1 MFYNQKKYNCPVRIW
16 FCLDYPKSPPIC
28 YVTPTRDMG
37 IKPRHVHV
45 DSAGFIYHQYLTQW
59 SDSSSVKEL
68 VATLKNVFSREPPVY
83 AKSSSSAGARLTS
96 STSNG
101 SQAQPPVRPIP
112 PNPVANPPMEHLV
125 ASQPNERV
133 HDDSY
138 FGPMPRHSSM
148 PPVVSSEPSRPH
160 PEEQAA
166 VNRQSTEEESRLTFV
181 AMTFS
186 KIEDKYDRFRREN
199 DSEFDAYQLKQK
211 DMDITFQK
219 LHDYKIRLTQERDRL
234 FKMLEELDAAE
245 QTIERVQEDL
255 QSSSQEPVENTLKCH
270 DTMADQLLQAVCHDK
285 AIEDTLYELDK
296 ALDDSK
302 IETHTYLKIVH
313 KLSREQFFQK
323 ELINKILAR
332 RKQLGVY

>member
-112 PNPVANPPMEHLV
+112 PNPVAHPPMEHLV

-138 FGPMPRHSSM
+138 FGPVPRHSSM

-160 PEEQAA
+160 PDEQAA
-166 VNRQSTEEESRLTFV
+166 VNRHSTEEESRLTFV

-186 KIEDKYDRFRREN
+186 KIEVI
-199 DSEFDAYQLKQK
+199 A
-211 DMDITFQK
+211 
-219 LHDYKIRLTQERDRL
+219 
-234 FKMLEELDAAE
+234 
-245 QTIERVQEDL
+245 
-255 QSSSQEPVENTLKCH
+255 C
-270 DTMADQLLQAVCHDK
+270 C
-285 AIEDTLYELDK
+285 
-296 ALDDSK
+296 
-302 IETHTYLKIVH
+302 
-313 KLSREQFFQK
+313 
-323 ELINKILAR
+323 
-332 RKQLGVY
+332 